1 MRKIILAAILAAA
14 AFGGNFEQA
23 TKIYLKKSDFENGAR
38 LFEKSCN
45 DDKNAAGCYMAA
57 FLGEQNGKFSDEDG
71 GKKAFALYEK
81 ACGLGDMDGCTAVAG
96 AYDGNALWGVVES
109 DYEKAAG
116 LYEKAC
122 EGGVGEA
129 CVRAAAHGNGEYGG
143 TKDPQ
148 KACKYY
154 RLACDYEDAQGCY
167 ALARG
172 YEKADQGVKDDK
184 KAMDLYGLSC
194 DYGYDMGCAKFR
206 ELVKKSK

>member
-23 TKIYLKKSDFENGAR
+23 TKMYLKKSDFENGAR

-57 FLGEQNGKFSDEDG
+57 CLGEQGLSHDNDG
-71 GKKAFALYEK
+71 GGEKVFALYKK
-81 ACGLGDMDGCTAVAG
+81 ACDMGDMDGCTAVAAAYEG
-96 AYDGNALWGVVES
+96 AILWQVS
-109 DYEKAAG
+109 QIDYEKAAA

-129 CVRAAAHGNGEYGG
+129 CARAAAHHSGEYGG

-148 KACKYY
+148 KVRKYY
-154 RLACDYEDAQGCY
+154 SLALRPQGLARLLYASARIRKGRAGRQGC
-167 ALARG
+167 
-172 YEKADQGVKDDK
+172 EKSDGS
-184 KAMDLYGLSC
+184 LRPCLRLRIYGRL
-194 DYGYDMGCAKFR
+194 R
-206 ELVKKSK
+206 QI

>member
-1 MRKIILAAILAAA
+1 MRKIILAAILAAT

-57 FLGEQNGKFSDEDG
+57 FLGEQGLSHDDDG
-71 GKKAFALYEK
+71 GGEKTFALYKK
-81 ACGLGDMDGCTAVAG
+81 ACDMGDMDGCTAVAAVYEG
-96 AYDGNALWGVVES
+96 TILWQIS
-109 DYEKAAG
+109 QIDYEKAAA

-148 KACKYY
+148 KARKYY
-154 RLACDYEDAQGCY
+154 RLACDFKDAQGCY

-172 YEKADQGVKDDK
+172 HEKADQGAKDDK
-184 KAMDLYGLSC
+184 KAMELYGLSC

>member
-1 MRKIILAAILAAA
+1 M
-14 AFGGNFEQA
+14 
-23 TKIYLKKSDFENGAR
+23 
-38 LFEKSCN
+38 
-45 DDKNAAGCYMAA
+45 
-57 FLGEQNGKFSDEDG
+57 
-71 GKKAFALYEK
+71 
-81 ACGLGDMDGCTAVAG
+81 CGRSG

-148 KACKYY
+148 KAGKYY
-154 RLACDYEDAQGCY
+154 RLACDFKDAQGCY

-172 YEKADQGVKDDK
+172 HEKTDQGTKDDK
-184 KAMDLYGLSC
+184 KAMELYGLSC